1 MEGAS
6 GKGVLRVTG
15 GHSVDRVG
23 EPSKRNLHRQ
33 VRAHAPA
40 HHVAP
45 GHHLSALRRARHI
58 KEVEAAEDSCPPRRR
73 FLPGLEISSRHSHIS
88 DRCGSLDGK
97 TEALQRPWRRHGVPK
112 DSVPCYDFLPEL
124 LRPGCSLPPP
134 NHLFTGS
141 KVSKQERKD
150 TRKHTRPHLI
160 GGQGMMKSIR
170 LVDEASK
177 RAKNGATALHLQ
189 PLDHN
194 DLHDLAE
201 RLQRLV
207 SRAPGDDIVPPI
219 RCASSG
225 IDVPSGARAEAD
237 KESITFR
244 RRSSADAVS
253 GTQPAY
259 EIAPSST
266 IVRSPSSSASKH
278 LCSMRVVMTLE
289 EAYPVQTL
297 CSVS

>member
-1 MEGAS
+1 MEGES

-23 EPSKRNLHRQ
+23 EPSQRNLHRQ

-40 HHVAP
+40 HNVAP

-58 KEVEAAEDSCPPRRR
+58 KEVEAAEHSCPPRRR
-73 FLPGLEISSRHSHIS
+73 ISSGLEISSRHSHIS

-97 TEALQRPWRRHGVPK
+97 AEALQRPWRRHGVPK
-112 DSVPCYDFLPEL
+112 DSLPCYDFLPEL

-141 KVSKQERKD
+141 KFSKQEQND
-150 TRKHTRPHLI
+150 TWKHTRPHLPRKAAAFDSLLRSRGI
-160 GGQGMMKSIR
+160 GGQGMMKSI
-170 LVDEASK
+170 SPICG
-177 RAKNGATALHLQ
+177 AKNGAKALHLQ

-194 DLHDLAE
+194 DLHNLAE
-201 RLQRLV
+201 RLQKLV
-207 SRAPGDDIVPPI
+207 SRAPGDDIVSPI

-225 IDVPSGARAEAD
+225 TDVPSGVRAD
-237 KESITFR
+237 IESVSFR
-244 RRSSADAVS
+244 RSSSADAIS

-266 IVRSPSSSASKH
+266 IVRSPSSYSSTH
-278 LCSMRVVMTLE
+278 LCSM
-289 EAYPVQTL
+289 
-297 CSVS
+297 